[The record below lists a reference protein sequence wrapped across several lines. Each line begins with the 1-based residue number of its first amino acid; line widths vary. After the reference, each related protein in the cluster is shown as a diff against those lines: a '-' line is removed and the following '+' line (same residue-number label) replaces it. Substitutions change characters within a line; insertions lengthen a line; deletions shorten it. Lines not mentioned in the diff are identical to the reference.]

1 MGLFM
6 SNLEA
11 PAGSTLAQPSSPVSP
26 LAGSPGLDIRAWH
39 IVVPITLAL
48 TLITAAECHSITHLP
63 SLRYGF
69 VLAGWWGAIALG
81 LWQVAQSRPQILQL
95 RPAVLAVHSVIASIF
110 GVLHLLLMA
119 WMDFLFL
126 TPQVQAAIH
135 LTWMRYLNLNRWGLE
150 MLVYGFIFGVAAVA
164 KLQLLAQ
171 RNSLRSLELQK
182 ELSAAQLHALQM
194 QVEPHFLFNT
204 LNAITTLVELGQ
216 QQKASAMLKHLNI
229 ILKTTL
235 TRSAPQKI
243 PLAQELE
250 NVENYLAIEQV
261 RFSDRLQLE
270 FRIDPSALNALVP
283 SFLLQ
288 PLIENAI
295 RHGIGRLEDGGVIQ
309 TSVENRNGTLVLRI
323 HDNGPGLNTSAAV
336 GHGIGLR
343 NTASRLAH
351 FYPDRYFFQ
360 TEQAA
365 AGGFLVSIAIP
376 YEVAAV

>member
-11 PAGSTLAQPSSPVSP
+11 AAPPALDQHHSSASPPAGAF
-26 LAGSPGLDIRAWH
+26 DIRAWH
-39 IVVPITLAL
+39 IVVPITLGI
-48 TLITAAECHSITHLP
+48 TLITASECHSITSIP

-69 VLAGWWGAIALG
+69 VLAGWWGATALG
-81 LWQVAQSRPQILQL
+81 LWRVAQSRPQFLQL
-95 RPAVLAVHSVIASIF
+95 RPAALAVNVAIASLLGIF
-110 GVLHLLLMA
+110 HLLLMA

-126 TPQVQAAIH
+126 TPAVQAAIH
-135 LTWMRYLNLNRWGLE
+135 LTWMRYLYLNRWGLE

-171 RNSLRSLELQK
+171 RNSMRSLELQK

-235 TRSAPQKI
+235 TRSAPQKV

-261 RFSDRLQLE
+261 RFSDRLQLQ

-295 RHGIGRLEDGGVIQ
+295 RHGISKLEDGGVIQ
-309 TSVENRNGTLVLRI
+309 TSVENSNGTLLLRI
-323 HDNGPGLNTSAAV
+323 HDNGPGMSTQAV
-336 GHGIGLR
+336 TGHGIGLR

-351 FYPDRYFFQ
+351 FYPDKYSFQ

-376 YEVAAV
+376 FEVAAI